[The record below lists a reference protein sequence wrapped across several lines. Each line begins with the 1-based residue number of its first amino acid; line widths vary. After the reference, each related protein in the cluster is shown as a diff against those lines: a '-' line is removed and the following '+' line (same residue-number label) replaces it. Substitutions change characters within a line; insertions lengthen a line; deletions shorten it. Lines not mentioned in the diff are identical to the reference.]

1 MQDLLSIQDL
11 KKCQTA
17 APLKEREA
25 GARQGQIKI
34 CTTFLETQEHEL
46 WYLLKVIFDWS
57 TSMIRIWWMDAVR
70 NLAINWNDDGTIE
83 ELREAVCV
91 WYIC

>member
-34 CTTFLETQEHEL
+34 CTKFLETQEHEL
-46 WYLLKVIFDWS
+46 
-57 TSMIRIWWMDAVR
+57 
-70 NLAINWNDDGTIE
+70 
-83 ELREAVCV
+83 
-91 WYIC
+91 

>member
-17 APLKEREA
+17 APLKERKA

-34 CTTFLETQEHEL
+34 CMMFLEPQDHEL
-46 WYLLKVIFDWS
+46 
-57 TSMIRIWWMDAVR
+57 
-70 NLAINWNDDGTIE
+70 
-83 ELREAVCV
+83 
-91 WYIC
+91 

>member
-25 GARQGQIKI
+25 GARPGQVII
-34 CTTFLETQEHEL
+34 CMTFLEPQYHEL
-46 WYLLKVIFDWS
+46 
-57 TSMIRIWWMDAVR
+57 
-70 NLAINWNDDGTIE
+70 
-83 ELREAVCV
+83 
-91 WYIC
+91 